1 MRDSPFFINKYN
13 FISFIFFWALL
24 HNSSEAFSNNNND
37 STQTNKKRLNTVL
50 LGTGITYSA
59 SLVVL
64 NEVWYKEQGKTDF
77 HFFNDN
83 SQWNQVDKA
92 GHFYS
97 AYQLS
102 KIGKQLFMWTNMS
115 EKKSAIWGSVMS
127 QAIMIPIEIMDGF
140 SVEYGFSWG
149 DIAAN
154 LLGSGFFLSQELLW
168 KGQKIKTKFSFHRT
182 EFAQLRPEVLGNGIM
197 EELLKDY
204 NGQTYWL
211 SFDIHALG
219 NYNRKIPKW
228 LNIAVGYGAEGM
240 VYGRESD
247 NNLNGYE
254 SYRQYFLGIDIDL
267 SHIQSKNKAIKTL
280 IFIADMIKLPAP
292 TLEFNNKNGIN
303 FHWLYF

>member
-1 MRDSPFFINKYN
+1 MSSKSYPLFCVLLFFIVFNANCEDNTDSVSVNKP
-13 FISFIFFWALL
+13 
-24 HNSSEAFSNNNND
+24 
-37 STQTNKKRLNTVL
+37 RLRTVL
-50 LGTGITYSA
+50 IGTGAAYTT
-59 SLVVL
+59 SLIVL

-83 SQWNQVDKA
+83 SQWNQIDKV

-102 KIGKQLFMWTNMS
+102 RIGKELFLWTNMS

-168 KGQKIKTKFSFHRT
+168 GKQRIKTKFSFHRT
-182 EFAQLRPEVLGNGIM
+182 EYAELRPEVLGDGFF

-211 SFDIHALG
+211 SFDIYALG

-228 LNIAVGYGAEGM
+228 LNIGLGYGAEGM
-240 VYGRESD
+240 VYGREEE
-247 NNLNGYE
+247 NMAHGYE
-254 SYRQYFLGIDIDL
+254 SYRQYFVGIDFDL
-267 SHIQSKNKAIKTL
+267 SHIKSRKKVIKSL
-280 IFIADMIKLPAP
+280 LFVADMIKFPAP
-292 TLEFNNKNGIN
+292 TLEFNKKNGVN

>member
-1 MRDSPFFINKYN
+1 MSKTASITFSMYC
-13 FISFIFFWALL
+13 IFFWSAGYCT
-24 HNSSEAFSNNNND
+24 ENND
-37 STQTNKKRLNTVL
+37 STDLNTKRLNIIL
-50 LGTGITYSA
+50 MGAGATYGVA
-59 SLVVL
+59 LYTL
-64 NEVWYKEQGKTDF
+64 NEVWYKEQGKGDF
-77 HFFNDN
+77 RFFNDN
-83 SQWNQVDKA
+83 AQWNQVDKI

-102 KIGKQLFMWTNMS
+102 SIGKQLFLWTNMS

-168 KGQKIKTKFSFHRT
+168 NGQLIKTKFSFHRT
-182 EFAQLRPEVLGNGIM
+182 EYAKLRPEVLGDGIF

-211 SFDIHALG
+211 SFDMYSIG
-219 NYNRKIPKW
+219 KFNRKIPKW
-228 LNIAVGYGAEGM
+228 LNVVVGYGAEGM
-240 VYGRESD
+240 VYGRE
-247 NNLNGYE
+247 NENIAHGYR
-254 SYRQYFLGIDIDL
+254 SYRQYFIGIDFDF
-267 SHIQSKNKAIKTL
+267 SHIQRRNKVVNTL
-280 IFIADMIKLPAP
+280 LFVADMIKFPAP
-292 TLEFNNKNGIN
+292 TLEFNNKNGVN

>member
-1 MRDSPFFINKYN
+1 MRTCYFLSYKHIFTPLIVFWLLLFINPKA
-13 FISFIFFWALL
+13 IGS
-24 HNSSEAFSNNNND
+24 NNND
-37 STQTNKKRLNTVL
+37 STQINKKRLNTVL

-64 NEVWYKEQGKTDF
+64 NQVWYKEQGKTDF

-83 SQWNQVDKA
+83 SQWNQIDKV

-97 AYQLS
+97 AYQFS
-102 KIGKQLFMWTNMS
+102 RIGKQLFMWTNMS
-115 EKKSAIWGSVMS
+115 EKKSAIWGSVIS
-127 QAIMIPIEIMDGF
+127 QAIMIPIEIMDGYA
-140 SVEYGFSWG
+140 VEYGFSWG

-168 KGQKIKTKFSFHRT
+168 EKQKIKTKFSFHRT
-182 EFAQLRPEVLGNGIM
+182 EFARLRPEVLGDGLM

-211 SFDIHALG
+211 SFDIYALG
-219 NYNRKIPKW
+219 NYNRKTPKW
-228 LNIAVGYGAEGM
+228 LNIAIGYGAEGM
-240 VYGRESD
+240 VYGREED
-247 NNLNGYE
+247 NNANGYK
-254 SYRQYFLGIDIDL
+254 SYRQFYLGIDIDL
-267 SHIQSKNKAIKTL
+267 SHIKSQNKAINTL
-280 IFIADMIKLPAP
+280 LFIADMIKIPAP

>member
-1 MRDSPFFINKYN
+1 MHKVASIIF
-13 FISFIFFWALL
+13 SLHIFFFTSIAY
-24 HNSSEAFSNNNND
+24 SGEIND
-37 STQTNKKRLNTVL
+37 STQINKKRLNTVL
-50 LGTGITYSA
+50 LGTGITYGA
-59 SLVVL
+59 SLFVL
-64 NEVWYKEQGKTDF
+64 NEAWYKEQGKTGF

-83 SQWNQVDKA
+83 AQWNQLDKI

-102 KIGKQLFMWTNMS
+102 SIGKQLFLWTNMS

-127 QAIMIPIEIMDGF
+127 QAIMIPIEIMDGYA
-140 SVEYGFSWG
+140 SEYGFSWG

-168 KGQKIKTKFSFHRT
+168 KDQRIKAKFSFHRT
-182 EFAQLRPEVLGNGIM
+182 EYADLRPEVLGEGIF

-211 SFDIHALG
+211 SFDLYGLG
-219 NYNRKIPKW
+219 NLNPKIPKW

-240 VYGRESD
+240 VYGRENE
-247 NNLNGYE
+247 NNDFGYT
-254 SYRQYFLGIDIDL
+254 SYKQYFIGIDFDL
-267 SHIQSKNKAIKTL
+267 SHIQSRNKAVKTL
-280 IFIADMIKLPAP
+280 LFVADMIKFPAP
-292 TLEFNNKNGIN
+292 TLEFKNKGVN